1 MKHNRHSPGNSESG
15 AMAMITVVF
24 LALLLSIMTL
34 SFVRLSVR
42 EQRQAIDDSLT
53 NRAFYAAESG
63 LEDAKRALQRNFD
76 TDPGNDVV
84 LNATSCRAADLP
96 LLTYDTPAN
105 PDAVVL
111 SADLNTFYTCQLI
124 DLSPPDYQAEL
135 DEWGAVTLPLVPAGG
150 GAFSNVVIEWHQKG
164 PSPYNGDYVLPAS
177 AATPNLDDYGTW
189 RTGVGR
195 PAMLRAQFFSTPASG
210 NLSRASFASTAGFL
224 RPSDNGLT
232 TAQSVSAVG
241 YDKNVLNFRCE
252 DLGTISDG
260 EYACTAILSGFD
272 SSRLNYLHLNSLYRS
287 TNVRVSLVSST
298 GSELPMQDA
307 QAIVD
312 VTGRASDV
320 YRRIEA
326 RVALTQ
332 VYPLPDYAIWANEEI
347 CKDFTIASA
356 AALPS
361 PSAFYTNTCEWA
373 P

>member
-1 MKHNRHSPGNSESG
+1 
-15 AMAMITVVF
+15 MITVVF

-84 LNATSCRAADLP
+84 LNETVCRAAELP
-96 LLTYDTPAN
+96 LLTFDTVN
-105 PDAVVL
+105 VNSVVL

-135 DEWGAVTLPLVPAGG
+135 DEWGSVTLPLVPAGG
-150 GAFSNVVIEWHQKG
+150 GAFSNVVIQWHQKG
-164 PSPYNGDYVLPAS
+164 PSPYNGDYDLPSS

-189 RTGVGR
+189 RSGVGR
-195 PAMLRAQFFSTPASG
+195 PAMLRAQFFSTPTSG
-210 NLSRASFASTAGFL
+210 NLSRSSFASTAGFL
-224 RPSDNGLT
+224 RPSNNGLT

-252 DLGTISDG
+252 DLGAISDG

-287 TNVRVSLVSST
+287 TNVRISLVSST

-312 VTGRASDV
+312 VTGRVSDV

-347 CKDFTIASA
+347 CKDFTIATTA
-356 AALPS
+356 
-361 PSAFYTNTCEWA
+361 AFYTNTCEWA